1 MELARKLILL
11 PKNWEGSDFLQTIK
25 QKELGMKKVFV
36 LAALVVAVICCFVAC
51 KSPAEKCAEGDLKAC
66 EEVGRNASKAADA
79 IMRGAGF

>member
-1 MELARKLILL
+1 
-11 PKNWEGSDFLQTIK
+11 
-25 QKELGMKKVFV
+25 MKKVFV